1 MITVATNLDERKEK
15 MEKENLD
22 QNINIDDYG
31 IDDEYYGIANIF
43 NTLWK
48 AREHISTKM
57 IQQDELKVKNW
68 ALNKNEELKKD
79 NIEVSDEK
87 GKLIF
92 KRKTGEKECGMFFN
106 YYFGNWNDIYKKV
119 AVSYSKK
126 SIVQFYEWKNKNE
139 VIKRRTR
146 GISITGSLD
155 QKIERM
161 IDETEIEIRTG
172 SDEYEIKTHFRKN
185 MQLYFRNVKTNE
197 WFYHK
202 AGKIKKN
209 TESTQICE
217 DCIKILEM
225 LKSRTVSEFEKKRLS
240 KLIKNIKENF
250 SAGRFVRYSLPKN
263 KISIKE
269 TKNK

>member
-1 MITVATNLDERKEK
+1 
-15 MEKENLD
+15 MEKED
-22 QNINIDDYG
+22 IIKIKNINNYG
-31 IDDEYYGIANIF
+31 IYDEYYGIANIF
-43 NTLWK
+43 NRLWK
-48 AREHISTKM
+48 AREYIQKEI
-57 IQQDELKVKNW
+57 IQQDEMELERWTFK
-68 ALNKNEELKKD
+68 KNEELKKD
-79 NIEVSDEK
+79 NIEVLFEK

-92 KRKTGEKECGMFFN
+92 KRETGEKECGMFFN

-126 SIVQFYEWKNKNE
+126 SVVQFYEWKNKNE

-146 GISITGSLD
+146 GISINGSLD

-161 IDETEIEIRTG
+161 IDKTAIEIRIG
-172 SDEYEIKTHFRKN
+172 SDGYEIKTHFRKN
-185 MQLYFRNVKTNE
+185 MQLYFRNIKTNE

-209 TESTQICE
+209 TEATQICK

-225 LKSRTVSEFEKKRLS
+225 LKSRTVSEFDKKRLS

>member
-1 MITVATNLDERKEK
+1 MKKEYTA
-15 MEKENLD
+15 EVESENSK
-22 QNINIDDYG
+22 DYG
-31 IDDEYYGIANIF
+31 IYDEYYEIANIF

-48 AREHISTKM
+48 AKEHISTKM

-68 ALNKNEELKKD
+68 ALNKNEELKKY
-79 NIEVSDEK
+79 NIEVLSEK

-92 KRKTGEKECGMFFN
+92 KRETGEKECGMFFN

-126 SIVQFYEWKNKNE
+126 SVVQFYEWKNKNE

-146 GISITGSLD
+146 GILINGSLD
-155 QKIERM
+155 QKIERIINKTAIEVK
-161 IDETEIEIRTG
+161 ID
-172 SDEYEIKTHFRKN
+172 SDEYKMEICFKKN
-185 MQLYFRNVKTNE
+185 MQLHFGNVKTNE

-209 TESTQICE
+209 TEMVQICE
-217 DCIKILEM
+217 DCLKILEM

>member
-1 MITVATNLDERKEK
+1 MK
-15 MEKENLD
+15 KENLD

-31 IDDEYYGIANIF
+31 IDDEYYGITNIF
-43 NTLWK
+43 NKLWK
-48 AREHISTKM
+48 AKAY
-57 IQQDELKVKNW
+57 IQKEIIHQDELKIMNW
-68 ALNKNEELKKD
+68 ALKKNEELKKD
-79 NIEVSDEK
+79 NIEVLSEK

-92 KRKTGEKECGMFFN
+92 KRETNERECGGFFN

-126 SIVQFYEWKNKNE
+126 SVVQFYEWKNKNE
-139 VIKRRTR
+139 VTKRRTR
-146 GISITGSLD
+146 GISINGSLD

-161 IDETEIEIRTG
+161 IDKTEIEIRIG
-172 SDEYEIKTHFRKN
+172 SDEYEIETHFRKN
-185 MQLYFRNVKTNE
+185 MQLYFRNIKTNE

-209 TESTQICE
+209 TEATQIFK